1 MSGPF
6 DTVKS
11 DPIEPFARTQEPD
24 EGYSEHPLYSAV
36 ASAYTANGA
45 IIPTQSLEELAAW
58 LSTHKHSISLQ
69 DKTNLAM
76 LLLNDLPTTVIADI
90 VMNHLN
96 PRLYINFVDHLP
108 PEICLKIFGY
118 LDPMSLIHLAMC
130 CRGWYD
136 LALDRKLWE
145 RLYYLEGWQAV
156 LPEIEAAEQRMNDT
170 QMHSQ
175 RCLSP
180 EEEHASKRRAVSDP
194 AGGDDRDAEM
204 PDVDQLSRH
213 ELRDTAMTGTSLFG
227 GPLAKGSGSST
238 RTTTSVTQHLDDLM
252 VASPSPVSG
261 PSKRPPSSIDKG
273 KGRATTGTSF
283 DSGVVVGH
291 TTQLPKA
298 ALWLLDQ
305 RDGRYKLN
313 WKYLY
318 TMRKRLEKNWDR
330 GRFTNFQL
338 PHPDY
343 VEEGHKECIYSLQYN
358 AEYLVSGSRD
368 KSIRIWNLQTRRL
381 VRPPLQDH
389 TGSVLCLQF
398 DSDPDEDLIV
408 SGSSDSDVILWRF
421 STGQIIQRLRR
432 AHQESVL
439 NVKFDKRILVTC
451 SKDRTI
457 KIFNR
462 VPLRA
467 GDVGYG
473 DINTVSPVPIN
484 LKDYGYDDPLS
495 QLPIK
500 PPYTMIGCLEG
511 HGAAVNAV
519 QICNNEIVSASGDR
533 HIKVWDWPNQIC
545 RRTFL
550 GHNKGIACV
559 QYDGR
564 RIVSGSSDNEVKVF
578 DRETGL
584 EVASL
589 RAHSNLVRTVQAG
602 FGDLPYSVE
611 EDHMQAR
618 AVDQAYFKA
627 RDAGELDEHEQ
638 LRNRPLN
645 SGSRRPQDI
654 TAYGAKLPP
663 GGGGGPYGRI
673 VSGSYDQTIII
684 WRRDEEGV
692 WRSAHIL
699 RQEEGAQAALQQN
712 PSRNTAPRAERPSSP
727 PVSAS
732 RRPSPAQLTT
742 QPPQPPASA
751 PPLLQPSSVPNH
763 GLAHAR
769 PAGPPQS
776 SVPYMRMIDSIIPQ
790 GPGALQQA
798 LATYPTM
805 LSYHS
810 HIQAAIDREP
820 NPNSRRQLRQVVTNA
835 LIRVQI
841 AQNRTVA
848 SLQDGSATQLPGLSQ
863 LDRPDA
869 VDQLQSLASSSRA
882 ASGSVS
888 ERANAFAAG
897 PSALPAI
904 SNLMNPRLQS
914 LTGQGQPP
922 VQLAPPLIQ
931 PQHAQTL
938 PVPQGASVLPADNDA
953 AGGAGGHHQQ
963 QQQQQQQQQHHQQHH
978 GLLQSQ
984 QHHPHIAQGDAAA
997 NPARIFK
1004 LQFDARRIICCSQT
1018 STIVGWD
1025 FCNGDP
1031 ELEEVARFFATVE

>member
-1 MSGPF
+1 
-6 DTVKS
+6 
-11 DPIEPFARTQEPD
+11 
-24 EGYSEHPLYSAV
+24 
-36 ASAYTANGA
+36 
-45 IIPTQSLEELAAW
+45 
-58 LSTHKHSISLQ
+58 
-69 DKTNLAM
+69 
-76 LLLNDLPTTVIADI
+76 
-90 VMNHLN
+90 MNNLN
-96 PRLYINFVDHLP
+96 PRLYINFVGHLP
-108 PEICLKIFGY
+108 PEICLKIFAY
-118 LDPMSLIHLAMC
+118 LDPTSLIHLAMC
-130 CRGWYD
+130 CRGWYT

-170 QMHSQ
+170 QMRSQ

-180 EEEHASKRRAVSDP
+180 EEEEHASKRRAISNP
-194 AGGDDRDAEM
+194 AGSDDRDLEM
-204 PDVDQLSRH
+204 EDVDQPWRQES
-213 ELRDTAMTGTSLFG
+213 RDTAMGNTSLFG
-227 GPLAKGSGSST
+227 GPITKGSSSSS
-238 RTTTSVTQHLDDLM
+238 RTATSVTQHLDDLM
-252 VASPSPVSG
+252 VASPSPMSDSSRQLSSG
-261 PSKRPPSSIDKG
+261 MDRG
-273 KGRATTGTSF
+273 KSRATTGTSL
-283 DSGVVVGH
+283 DSGVALRDASQV
-291 TTQLPKA
+291 PKA
-298 ALWLLDQ
+298 SLWILES
-305 RDGRYKLN
+305 RDGRHKLN

-338 PHPDY
+338 PHPDH
-343 VEEGHKECIYSLQYN
+343 VDEGHKECIYSLQYN
-358 AEYLVSGSRD
+358 AKYLVSGSRD

-389 TGSVLCLQF
+389 SGSVLCLQF

-408 SGSSDSDVILWRF
+408 SGSSDSDVILWKF
-421 STGQIIQRLRR
+421 STGQIIQRLRK

-473 DINTVSPVPIN
+473 DINAVSPVPIN
-484 LKDYGYDDPLS
+484 LKNYGYDDPLS

-611 EDHMQAR
+611 EDNLQAR

-627 RDAGELDEHEQ
+627 RDAGELDENERI
-638 LRNRPLN
+638 RNRPLN

-699 RQEEGAQAALQQN
+699 RQEEGAQAAIQQHS
-712 PSRNTAPRAERPSSP
+712 PQTSSTRTERPSTP
-727 PVSAS
+727 PVSVS
-732 RRPSPAQLTT
+732 RRPSPAQLTAR
-742 QPPQPPASA
+742 PPQPPASA
-751 PPLLQPSSVPNH
+751 PPGLGPSSAPN
-763 GLAHAR
+763 R
-769 PAGPPQS
+769 PAGLSQS
-776 SVPYMRMIDSIIPQ
+776 NIQYMRMIDSIVPQ
-790 GPGALQQA
+790 GPAALQQA
-798 LATYPTM
+798 LATYPM
-805 LSYHS
+805 LPYHS
-810 HIQAAIDREP
+810 HIQAAIDREM
-820 NPNSRRQLRQVVTNA
+820 NPDSRRQLRQVVTNA
-835 LIRVQI
+835 LVRAQI
-841 AQNRTVA
+841 TQNRTAA
-848 SLQDGSATQLPGLSQ
+848 SLQNQAMGQQPASPLQRPPAHFPDQPQSTESPSQ
-863 LDRPDA
+863 T
-869 VDQLQSLASSSRA
+869 ASSS
-882 ASGSVS
+882 GSKH
-888 ERANAFAAG
+888 ANSFAAG
-897 PSALPAI
+897 PSNLPSI
-904 SNLMNPRLQS
+904 SSLMNPRPQS
-914 LTGQGQPP
+914 MTTGATSQPP
-922 VQLAPPLIQ
+922 IQLAPPTIQ

-938 PVPQGASVLPADNDA
+938 PIPQGGPVVPNDTAADGAAAS
-953 AGGAGGHHQQ
+953 GAQTP
-963 QQQQQQQQQHHQQHH
+963 QQHGPPQPQAA
-978 GLLQSQ
+978 
-984 QHHPHIAQGDAAA
+984 QHHPHIAQGDGAG

-1025 FCNGDP
+1025 FCNGDS
-1031 ELEEVARFFATVE
+1031 ELEEVACFFATVK

>member
-6 DTVKS
+6 DPVKS
-11 DPIEPFARTQEPD
+11 DPTEPFATTQEPD
-24 EGYSEHPLYSAV
+24 EGYSEHPLYSAGGG
-36 ASAYTANGA
+36 AYGSNGA
-45 IIPTQSLEELAAW
+45 VVSSQSVADLAAW
-58 LSTHKHSISLQ
+58 LSAQRHTISVQ
-69 DKTNLAM
+69 DKTRLAM

-96 PRLYINFVDHLP
+96 PRLYIDFIDYLP

-118 LDPMSLIHLAMC
+118 LDPMSLIHVAMC
-130 CRGWYD
+130 CRGWYN

-145 RLYYLEGWQAV
+145 KLYYLEGWQAL
-156 LPEIEAAEQRMNDT
+156 LPEITTAEQRMNDM
-170 QMHSQ
+170 QRHSQ

-180 EEEHASKRRAVSDP
+180 EEEHASKRRAISDP
-194 AGGDDRDAEM
+194 VGGDDRDAEM
-204 PDVDQLSRH
+204 ADVDQSYRLES
-213 ELRDTAMTGTSLFG
+213 RDTAMSGTSLFG
-227 GPLAKGSGSST
+227 GPMTKGSGSSA
-238 RTTTSVTQHLDDLM
+238 RTTISVTQHLDDLM
-252 VASPSPVSG
+252 VASPSPMPG
-261 PSKRPPSSIDKG
+261 FPRRAPSSTDKG
-273 KGRATTGTSF
+273 KGRASLMQSTSF
-283 DSGVVVGH
+283 DSGVVVRES
-291 TTQLPKA
+291 TQLPRSA
-298 ALWLLDQ
+298 MWILDD
-305 RDGRYKLN
+305 RDGRYRIN

-338 PHPDY
+338 PHPDH
-343 VEEGHKECIYSLQYN
+343 VEEGHLECIYSLQYN

-368 KSIRIWNLQTRRL
+368 KSIRIWNLKTRRL
-381 VRPPLQDH
+381 VRPPLEDH

-421 STGQIIQRLRR
+421 STGQVIQRLRK

-473 DINTVSPVPIN
+473 DINALSPVPIT
-484 LKDYGYDDPLS
+484 LKNYGYDDPLS

-519 QICNNEIVSASGDR
+519 QICGNEIVSASGDR

-589 RAHSNLVRTVQAG
+589 RAHGNLVRTVQAG

-611 EDHMQAR
+611 EDNLQAR
-618 AVDQAYFKA
+618 AVDRAYFKA
-627 RDAGELDEHEQ
+627 RDAGELDEHE
-638 LRNRPLN
+638 RSRSRPLN

-663 GGGGGPYGRI
+663 GGGGGPCGRI

-692 WRSAHIL
+692 WRSAHTL
-699 RQEEGAQAALQQN
+699 RQEEGARAALQQHP
-712 PSRNTAPRAERPSSP
+712 PSTSSLTALRSSSP
-727 PVSAS
+727 GVSAS
-732 RRPSPAQLTT
+732 RRPSPAQLAT

-751 PPLLQPSSVPNH
+751 PPQLQPNSVSSH
-763 GLAHAR
+763 GLPPIRA
-769 PAGPPQS
+769 AGPPQS
-776 SVPYMRMIDSIIPQ
+776 NLPYTRMVDAIVPQ

-810 HIQAAIDREP
+810 QIQAAIDRET

-835 LIRVQI
+835 LVRAQM
-841 AQNRTVA
+841 AQNRTMA
-848 SLQDGSATQLPGLSQ
+848 SLHDSTASTSQLPGVSQ
-863 LDRPDA
+863 LARLDA
-869 VDQLQSLASSSRA
+869 LDQPSPLAALSRSGSTFGGSEQSSS
-882 ASGSVS
+882 
-888 ERANAFAAG
+888 FAAG
-897 PSALPAI
+897 PSGPSTMPSI
-904 SNLMNPRLQS
+904 SNLLH
-914 LTGQGQPP
+914 QPP
-922 VQLAPPLIQ
+922 QTSTQATPPSIH
-931 PQHAQTL
+931 PTHAQTL
-938 PVPQGASVLPADNDA
+938 PIPQAAGSSL
-953 AGGAGGHHQQ
+953 AGGAANNTAAAVGHQPPQQHQPTQQ
-963 QQQQQQQQQHHQQHH
+963 Q
-978 GLLQSQ
+978 Q
-984 QHHPHIAQGDAAA
+984 QHHPHIAQGGDAA

-1031 ELEEVARFFATVE
+1031 ELEEVARFFATVK